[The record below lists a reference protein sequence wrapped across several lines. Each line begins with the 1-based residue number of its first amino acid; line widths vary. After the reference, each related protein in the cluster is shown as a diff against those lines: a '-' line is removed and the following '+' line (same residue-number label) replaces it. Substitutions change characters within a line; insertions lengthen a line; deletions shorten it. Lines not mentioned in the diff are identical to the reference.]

1 MATQY
6 TSNFC
11 PPTVVAVIV
20 ADELVVAFT
29 FPIQVAS
36 FVVTL
41 PEIVQLIDHLTLWFD
56 LTVKSLEP
64 VLKYLFLSF

>member
-1 MATQY
+1 MAKQY

-11 PPTVVAVIV
+11 SPTVVAVIV
-20 ADELVVAFT
+20 ADELVGAFT
-29 FPIQVAS
+29 FPIQVVS

-41 PEIVQLIDHLTLWFD
+41 PETVPLVDHLTLWFD